1 MRLAGELRLCGV
13 LKGADGQRLEFVAA
27 GEMTRRHFSSAQGDL
42 IKRRLSAE
50 VGVQDLLHRSSG
62 AAALA
67 VSVDDEDNCG
77 RECRH
82 DDDDDPGLVH
92 QLLIVGSNILES
104 YRNHDG
110 TSAGSPARW
119 RSSLVCSK
127 AASTSASPTCRRS
140 RGGR

>member
-1 MRLAGELRLCGV
+1 MRLAGELRLSGA

-27 GEMTRRHFSSAQGDL
+27 GEMTRRPFSSAQGDL

-50 VGVQDLLHRSSG
+50 VGVQDLHHRSSG
-62 AAALA
+62 PELA
-67 VSVDDEDNCG
+67 VSGGDEDNCG

-82 DDDDDPGLVH
+82 DDDNDPDLVH

-110 TSAGSPARW
+110 RPSFWTPKR
-119 RSSLVCSK
+119 
-127 AASTSASPTCRRS
+127 
-140 RGGR
+140 